1 MKREAEE
8 RWSEVKKRRMH
19 LGGRNRALAFGNLQ
33 NTRDCKI
40 AEEKKQNRW
49 NSNTAV
55 KKPLRVASVELTS
68 SRKASARVGLRN
80 ISKPAEELS
89 ALERKILN
97 NKEALRRRELLV
109 TAIFDDY

>member
-40 AEEKKQNRW
+40 AEEKK
-49 NSNTAV
+49 
-55 KKPLRVASVELTS
+55 
-68 SRKASARVGLRN
+68 
-80 ISKPAEELS
+80 
-89 ALERKILN
+89 
-97 NKEALRRRELLV
+97 
-109 TAIFDDY
+109 